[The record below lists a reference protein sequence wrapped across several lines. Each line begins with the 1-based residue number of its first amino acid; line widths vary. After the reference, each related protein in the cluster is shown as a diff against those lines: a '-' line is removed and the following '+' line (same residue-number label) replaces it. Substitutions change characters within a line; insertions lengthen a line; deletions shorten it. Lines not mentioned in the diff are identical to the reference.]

1 MVTVLAN
8 ALANP
13 SDGAPRFPFFGNTT
27 YYTFNDTIDSSVTS
41 ITIQGTY
48 TEAINQNLFVVP
60 SMSFVNVA
68 AGPKVLV
75 RAAVSLPSLAPRFK
89 LTFAVIDHPILS
101 RHTID
106 RHLALSLRASRLSIS
121 YLQAG
126 SIQPNVVHNE
136 GRLHD
141 ISGKLNPTCARRTSK
156 RGRKLAHGSETGHNP
171 AYTSPSYWHY
181 WLGRFYSLFPG

>member
-48 TEAINQNLFVVP
+48 TEAIDQNLFVVP

-75 RAAVSLPSLAPRFK
+75 RAAVSLPSLASRF
-89 LTFAVIDHPILS
+89 
-101 RHTID
+101 
-106 RHLALSLRASRLSIS
+106 
-121 YLQAG
+121 
-126 SIQPNVVHNE
+126 N
-136 GRLHD
+136 
-141 ISGKLNPTCARRTSK
+141 
-156 RGRKLAHGSETGHNP
+156 
-171 AYTSPSYWHY
+171 
-181 WLGRFYSLFPG
+181 